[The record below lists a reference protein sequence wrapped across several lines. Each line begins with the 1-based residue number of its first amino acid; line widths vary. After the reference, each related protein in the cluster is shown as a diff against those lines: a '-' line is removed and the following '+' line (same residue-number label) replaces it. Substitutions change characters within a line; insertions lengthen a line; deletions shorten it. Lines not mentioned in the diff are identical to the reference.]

1 MPRQASTRAESPN
14 WDALFEIA
22 SEQEGLFTTAQAAEA
37 GYSPQLLQ
45 KHLHGGRVRRVRRG
59 VYRLVHFPPGDH
71 EDLVAVW
78 LWSESAGVLSHETA
92 LALHGLSDALPARV
106 HLTVPA
112 DWSRRRLRV
121 PRGVVLH
128 HADVP
133 KSDRAWV
140 GSLPVTAPLR
150 TLADS
155 AAGGVAPDLVQQA
168 KDQAVA
174 RGLVTRADVVAIAAP
189 GRPPGRRAT

>member
-1 MPRQASTRAESPN
+1 MPRQASTRAESPS
-14 WDALFEIA
+14 WDDLFEVA
-22 SEQEGLFTTAQAAEA
+22 SGQEGLFTTAQAADA

-45 KHLHGGRVRRVRRG
+45 KHLHGGRIRRVRRG
-59 VYRLVHFPPGDH
+59 VYRLVHFPPGEH

-78 LWSESAGVLSHETA
+78 LWSESAGVFSHETA
-92 LALHGLSDALPARV
+92 LALHGLSDALPSRV

-133 KSDRAWV
+133 KSDRGWV
-140 GSLPVTAPLR
+140 GSLPVTAPFR

-155 AAGGVAPDLVQQA
+155 AAAGVAPDLMQQA
-168 KDQAVA
+168 RDQAVT
-174 RGLVTRADVVAIAAP
+174 RGLVTRADVAAIAAP
-189 GRPPGRRAT
+189 GRRPDRRVS

>member
-1 MPRQASTRAESPN
+1 MPRQASTRAESPS
-14 WDALFEIA
+14 WDDLFEVA
-22 SEQEGLFTTAQAAEA
+22 SGQEGLFTTAQAADA

-45 KHLHGGRVRRVRRG
+45 KHLHGGRIRRVRRG
-59 VYRLVHFPPGDH
+59 VYRLVHFPPGEH

-78 LWSESAGVLSHETA
+78 LWSESAGVFSHETA
-92 LALHGLSDALPARV
+92 LALHGLSDALPSRV

-140 GSLPVTAPLR
+140 GSLPVTAPFR

-155 AAGGVAPDLVQQA
+155 AAAGVAPDLIQQA
-168 KDQAVA
+168 RDQAVT
-174 RGLVTRADVVAIAAP
+174 RGLVTRADVAAIAAP
-189 GRPPGRRAT
+189 GRRPDRRVS

>member
-1 MPRQASTRAESPN
+1 MLSRASTRAESPS
-14 WDALFEIA
+14 WDALFEVA

-45 KHLHGGRVRRVRRG
+45 KHLHGGRIRHVRRG
-59 VYRLVHFPPGDH
+59 IYRLVHFPPGEY

-78 LWSESAGVLSHETA
+78 LWSGSAGVFSHETA
-92 LALHGLSDALPARV
+92 LALHGLSDALPSRA

-112 DWSRRRLRV
+112 DWNRRRLRV

-133 KSDRAWV
+133 RSDRAWV

-150 TLADS
+150 TLADC

-174 RGLVTRADVVAIAAP
+174 RGLVTPAEVAAIAKP

>member
-1 MPRQASTRAESPN
+1 MPIRASTRAESPS
-14 WDALFEIA
+14 WDALFDVA

-45 KHLHGGRVRRVRRG
+45 KHLHGGRIRRVRRG
-59 VYRLVHFPPGDH
+59 VYRLVHFPPGEH
-71 EDLVAVW
+71 EDLIAVW
-78 LWSESAGVLSHETA
+78 LWSESAGVFSHETA
-92 LALHGLSDALPARV
+92 LALHGLSDPLPSRA

-121 PRGVVLH
+121 PRGVLLH

-133 KSDRAWV
+133 RSDRAWV

-150 TLADS
+150 TLADC

-168 KDQAVA
+168 KVQAVT
-174 RGLVTRADVVAIAAP
+174 RGLVTPAEAAAIAKP
-189 GRPPGRRAT
+189 GRPSSRRAS

>member
-1 MPRQASTRAESPN
+1 MPRQASPRPESPS
-14 WDALFEIA
+14 WDALFEVA

-45 KHLHGGRVRRVRRG
+45 KHLHGGRIRRVRRG
-59 VYRLVHFPPGDH
+59 VYRLVHFPPGEH

-78 LWSESAGVLSHETA
+78 LWSQSQGVFSHETA
-92 LALHGLSDALPARV
+92 LALHGLSDALPSRV

-112 DWSRRRLRV
+112 DWGRRRLRV

-133 KSDRAWV
+133 KTDRAWV
-140 GSLPVTAPLR
+140 GSIPVTAPLR
-150 TLADS
+150 AIADS

-168 KDQAVA
+168 KDQAVT
-174 RGLVTRADVVAIAAP
+174 RGLVTRAEVTAIGAP
-189 GRPPGRRAT
+189 DRQPSRRAT